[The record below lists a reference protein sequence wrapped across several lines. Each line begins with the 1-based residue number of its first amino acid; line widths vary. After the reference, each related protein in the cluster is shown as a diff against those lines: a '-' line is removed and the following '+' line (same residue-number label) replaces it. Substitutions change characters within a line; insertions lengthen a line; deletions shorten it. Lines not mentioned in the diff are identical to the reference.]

1 MIPREWE
8 LEDTAGVILFDGD
21 CTFCRN
27 VVGLLLRR
35 FPEVKLRV
43 CSTRSPVG
51 SATARALGGDPAD
64 TFAFVTRT
72 GVFFGADAYVR
83 LLALGPGY
91 PSWLGRVIAAAP
103 AAVRN
108 GAYRWV
114 ANHRPLMS
122 KLLGRGSRN
131 AIPLDRFVP
140 GGL

>member
-1 MIPREWE
+1 MIPRAWD

-21 CTFCRN
+21 CAFCRN

-35 FPEVKLRV
+35 LPEVKLRV

-64 TFAFVTRT
+64 TFAFVTST
-72 GVFFGADAYVR
+72 EVHLGADAYLR
-83 LLALGPGY
+83 ILALEPGSL
-91 PSWLGRVIAAAP
+91 SWLGRAIAALP

-108 GAYRWV
+108 GAYDWV

-122 KLLGRGSRN
+122 KLMGRGSGN

-140 GGL
+140 GGV